1 METYLTLKLRSMII
15 LRNLKTKINYKF
27 GFYFITFFLLFLVTV
42 FNYIYND
49 IKANSELINYRKEKI
64 LNSLSYTQSIIGNLF
79 PIETVS
85 NIITG
90 ESSKTQFEDFT
101 ILILLS
107 NSGCNPCQVREL
119 KLLQKLKNRFGNN
132 LSFKAIYAGDSEL
145 DALRMRKVTE
155 VDFDFFVYMGS
166 KPSLIKDNKHFP
178 LITVIAEQRIVYS
191 YLPIP
196 DNEDFSLWS
205 IAHIE
210 QLINNIEES

>member
-1 METYLTLKLRSMII
+1 MYMKLLKI
-15 LRNLKTKINYKF
+15 NKDKINYKT
-27 GFYFITFFLLFLVTV
+27 GFFAVVVILMLLITLC
-42 FNYIYND
+42 NYLYNNNQ
-49 IKANSELINYRKEKI
+49 ANSELINFRKEKI

-79 PIETVS
+79 PIEKVS

-145 DALRMRKVTE
+145 DALRLRKVTE
-155 VDFDFFVYMGS
+155 VDFDFFAFMGS
-166 KPSLIKDNKHFP
+166 KPSLIKDIKHFP
-178 LITVIAEQRIVYS
+178 LITVVAERRIVYS

-205 IAHIE
+205 IANIE
-210 QLINNIEES
+210 QLINDIDEG

>member
-1 METYLTLKLRSMII
+1 MKLLKI
-15 LRNLKTKINYKF
+15 TKYNINYKS
-27 GFYFITFFLLFLVTV
+27 GFFIVVGILLLLITV
-42 FNYIYND
+42 CNYLYYNNQ
-49 IKANSELINYRKEKI
+49 ANSELINFRKEKI

-119 KLLQKLKNRFGNN
+119 RLLQKLKNRFGNN

-145 DALRMRKVTE
+145 NALRLRKVTE
-155 VDFDFFVYMGS
+155 VDFDFFIYMGS
-166 KPSLIKDNKHFP
+166 KPSLIKDNMYFP
-178 LITVIAEQRIVYS
+178 LIIVVAEHRIVY
-191 YLPIP
+191 PISQFP
-196 DNEDFSLWS
+196 TMKISHFGPL
-205 IAHIE
+205 HIS
-210 QLINNIEES
+210 NN